1 MVIDDN
7 KEEKLPVIADY
18 NLDKTAPSKMSKK
31 ERVWVLVL
39 CTSDR
44 QTRSHG
50 GHKNMI
56 LFKSFMLQTSYS
68 KAKFNGISF
77 I

>member
-1 MVIDDN
+1 MVINDN
-7 KEEKLPVIADY
+7 MEEKLPVIADY
-18 NLDKTAPSKMSKK
+18 NFDKTAPSKMSKK

-39 CTSDR
+39 P
-44 QTRSHG
+44 HG